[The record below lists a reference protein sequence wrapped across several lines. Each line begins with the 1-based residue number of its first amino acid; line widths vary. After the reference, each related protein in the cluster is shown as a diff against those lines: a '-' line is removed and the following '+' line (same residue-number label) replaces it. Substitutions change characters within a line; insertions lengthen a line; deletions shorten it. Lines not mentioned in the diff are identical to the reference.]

1 MDLKAKF
8 YQLSLYVIRRSKWW
22 KLCLN
27 NWDSFYLSWII
38 AFEWSI
44 RCWRCDITDNETRL
58 STMYAIRLC
67 SKDNDDLR
75 RGTDNDDEMKM
86 YETYRCKVNM
96 WENSFDGN
104 CIRLGFRIEAE
115 FVPRPSLYSPINE
128 NEYNDYCQYKLCKKL
143 LHLSIFVY
151 WTYDLLTS

>member
-1 MDLKAKF
+1 
-8 YQLSLYVIRRSKWW
+8 
-22 KLCLN
+22 
-27 NWDSFYLSWII
+27 
-38 AFEWSI
+38 
-44 RCWRCDITDNETRL
+44 
-58 STMYAIRLC
+58 MYAIRLC

-104 CIRLGFRIEAE
+104 CIRLGCRIEAE

-143 LHLSIFVY
+143 LKTLTSLFLSIEHTICLPLSTCTFTETGFPIAGEHVY
-151 WTYDLLTS
+151 IPASEGRASWTTKKLDVISPFSVITLTPPRGES